1 MNKMHYD
8 EQMSKVPMK
17 RVAVEKAVGM
27 VLCHDITRIVPGEF
41 KGRAFRKGQRVQ
53 AEDIP
58 LLKDLGKE
66 HLYILELK
74 EGWVHE
80 DEAAQRI
87 AQAAAGPGIT
97 LTEPAEG
104 RVNLVAAEP
113 GLLKVEVEALSRIN
127 TVEEVVFSTLHTNQ
141 PVSAGRPVAGTRIIP
156 LATREANIIS
166 VEKICRKAR
175 PVISVRPFRPLS
187 AGIVTTGSEVFS
199 GRIEDRFG
207 PVLKSKFAELGSYVI
222 GQVLVSDDIE
232 QTVTAIHGF
241 LKQGAGLVAVTGGMS
256 VDPDDQTPAAIRA
269 AGGKVVTYGAPTF
282 PGAMFMLAYIDGVPI
297 LGLPGCVMY
306 YRASIFDLVVPRILA
321 GDTITRA
328 DIVAMGHGG
337 FCAGC
342 PDCRYPIC
350 AFGKG

>member
-1 MNKMHYD
+1 MK
-8 EQMSKVPMK
+8 QVP
-17 RVAVEKAVGM
+17 VEEAVGM
-27 VLCHDITRIVPGEF
+27 VLCHDITRIAPGEF

-66 HLYILELK
+66 HLYVFEVRK
-74 EGWVHE
+74 GWIHE
-80 DEAAQRI
+80 DDAARRI

-104 RVNLVAAEP
+104 RVNLVAAQP
-113 GLLKVEVEALSRIN
+113 GLLKVDVAALSRIN

-141 PVSAGRPVAGTRIIP
+141 PVIAGRPVAGTRIIP
-156 LATREANIIS
+156 LVTREVNITA
-166 VEKICRKAR
+166 VEEICREAL
-175 PVISVRPFRPLS
+175 PVVSVRPFRPLS
-187 AGIVTTGSEVFS
+187 VGIVTTGSEVFS

-207 PVLKSKFAELGSYVI
+207 PVLKTKFAELGSSVM
-222 GQVLVSDDIE
+222 GQVLVADDIE
-232 QTVTAIHGF
+232 KTVAAIHGF
-241 LKQGAGLVAVTGGMS
+241 LNQGAGLVAVTGGMS

-269 AGGKVVTYGAPTF
+269 AGGRVVTYGAPTF
-282 PGAMFMLAYIDGVPI
+282 PGAMFMLAYIDGVPVV
-297 LGLPGCVMY
+297 GLPGCVMY

-321 GDTITRA
+321 GDVLTRA

-350 AFGKG
+350 AFGKGH